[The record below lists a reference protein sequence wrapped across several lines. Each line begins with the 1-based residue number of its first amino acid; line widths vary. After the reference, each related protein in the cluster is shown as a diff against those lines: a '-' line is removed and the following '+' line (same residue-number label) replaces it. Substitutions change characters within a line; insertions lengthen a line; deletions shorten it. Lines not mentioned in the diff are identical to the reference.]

1 MKKTLMGAFAGAA
14 VAFLVFALTAPQSV
28 PGSAEAR
35 TSSNVYRQLD
45 LFSDVFDQVRSKY
58 VSEIDD
64 TDLIRSSI
72 NGMLSSLDPHSSYMD
87 PEQFQSMEVST
98 SGEFGGLGIEVIMED
113 GLIKVVSPMDDTPAK
128 RAGIQSGDRISHID
142 GEPIQGMTMPEA
154 LERMRGLAGT
164 EITVTIL
171 REGDEPFDV
180 TLERAVITVQS
191 VRWRTIDDDIA
202 YLRISTFS
210 RKTDGGLQKAMASM
224 KKDLGTD
231 MKGLVIDL
239 RSNPGG
245 LLDQAVAVTDAFLER
260 GEIVS
265 TRGRL
270 PKDSQRHNA
279 RSGDLADAKPIVIL
293 INGGSAS
300 ASEIVAGALQ
310 DHGRATLMGTK
321 SFGKGSV
328 QTVIPLN
335 NGADGALRLT
345 TAKYYT
351 PSGRSIHEVGIEP
364 DVLVEYIPPEGTDEA
379 SEETG
384 AGEASTGEEGAAVEA
399 EETPAATDS
408 AANDNAARP
417 ADNQLDKAV
426 ELLRELAGGK
436 ESAISL
442 AQ

>member
-1 MKKTLMGAFAGAA
+1 MKKTLIGAFAGATLA
-14 VAFLVFALTAPQSV
+14 ILAFTLTTPHTV
-28 PGSAEAR
+28 PGGAEAR

-58 VSEIDD
+58 VTEVDD
-64 TDLIRSSI
+64 TDLIRASI
-72 NGMLSSLDPHSSYMD
+72 NGMLSDLDAHSSYMD
-87 PEQFQSMEVST
+87 PEQFQNMEVST
-98 SGEFGGLGIEVIMED
+98 SGEFGGLGIEVVMED
-113 GLIKVVSPMDDTPAK
+113 GVIKVVSPMDDTPAK
-128 RAGIQSGDRISHID
+128 RAGIKSGDKITHID
-142 GEPIQGMTMPEA
+142 AEPIKGMTMPEA
-154 LERMRGLAGT
+154 LERMRGAAGT
-164 EITVTIL
+164 KITVTIV
-171 REGDEPFDV
+171 RENKEPFDV
-180 TLERAVITVQS
+180 TLKRAVITVES

-224 KKDLGTD
+224 KKELGTG
-231 MKGLVIDL
+231 MKGVVIDL

-279 RSGDLADAKPIVIL
+279 RSGNLADAKPIVIL

-310 DHGRATLMGTK
+310 DHGRATLVGTK

-364 DVLVEYIPPEGTDEA
+364 DVLVEFVAPEEAGEGEAESAPAEEDGAALAEEDEA
-379 SEETG
+379 APVEED
-384 AGEASTGEEGAAVEA
+384 EAA
-399 EETPAATDS
+399 PL
-408 AANDNAARP
+408 
-417 ADNQLDKAV
+417 ADNQLDKAI
-426 ELLRELAGGK
+426 ELLRELARG
-436 ESAISL
+436 SDRSVSIAP
-442 AQ
+442 

>member
-1 MKKTLMGAFAGAA
+1 MKKTLMGAVAGATFA
-14 VAFLVFALTAPQSV
+14 MLAFALLTPSSL
-28 PGSAEAR
+28 PGGAEAR

-58 VSEIDD
+58 VVEADD
-64 TDLIRSSI
+64 TELIRASI
-72 NGMLSSLDPHSSYMD
+72 NGMLSSLDAHSSYMD

-113 GLIKVVSPMDDTPAK
+113 GVIKVVSPMDGTPAK
-128 RAGIQSGDRISHID
+128 RAGILSGDKITHID
-142 GEPIQGMTMPEA
+142 GEPIKGMTMPEA
-154 LERMRGLAGT
+154 LERMRGPSGS
-164 EITVTIL
+164 EITVMIL
-171 REGDEPFDV
+171 RADQEPFDV
-180 TLERAVITVQS
+180 TLKRAVITVES
-191 VRWRTIDDDIA
+191 VRWRTIGDDIA

-224 KKDLGTD
+224 KKELGSG
-231 MKGLVIDL
+231 MKGVVLDL

-245 LLDQAVAVTDAFLER
+245 LLDQAVAVTDAFLDH

-265 TRGRL
+265 TRGRM

-279 RSGDLADAKPIVIL
+279 RSGDLADGKPIVIL

-300 ASEIVAGALQ
+300 ASEIVAGALKDQ
-310 DHGRATLMGTK
+310 GRATLLGTK

-351 PSGRSIHEVGIEP
+351 PSGISIHEVGIEP
-364 DVLVEYIPPEGTDEA
+364 DVVVEYVPPVADAPEGAKTPE
-379 SEETG
+379 G
-384 AGEASTGEEGAAVEA
+384 REGADAETAEPETAVDPEL
-399 EETPAATDS
+399 
-408 AANDNAARP
+408 P
-417 ADNQLDKAV
+417 ADNQLDRAI
-426 ELLRELAGGK
+426 ELLRQGPASLV
-436 ESAISL
+436 SAEQTDIA

>member
-1 MKKTLMGAFAGAA
+1 MKKTMIGAFAGATF
-14 VAFLVFALTAPQSV
+14 AFLVFALTAPGTM
-28 PGSAEAR
+28 PGGAEAR
-35 TSSNVYRQLD
+35 TGSNVYRQLD

-58 VSEIDD
+58 VAEVDD

-87 PEQFQSMEVST
+87 PEQFQNMEVST

-128 RAGIQSGDRISHID
+128 RAGIISGDKISHID

-171 REGDEPFDV
+171 RDDREPFDV
-180 TLERAVITVQS
+180 TLERAVITVES

-210 RKTDGGLQKAMASM
+210 RKTDGGLQKAMAGM
-224 KKDLGTD
+224 KKDLGTN

-270 PKDSQRHNA
+270 PKDSQRYNA
-279 RSGDLADAKPIVIL
+279 RSGDLADARPVVIL

-351 PSGRSIHEVGIEP
+351 PSGRSIHEVGIDP
-364 DVLVEYIPPEGTDEA
+364 DVLVEYVPPEGADEGTEEGTDEGA
-379 SEETG
+379 ADETSDAAADAAAETG
-384 AGEASTGEEGAAVEA
+384 ADE
-399 EETPAATDS
+399 
-408 AANDNAARP
+408 NARP
-417 ADNQLDKAV
+417 ADNQLDAAV
-426 ELLRELAGGK
+426 ALLREMAAGTAL
-436 ESAISL
+436 SASIA

>member
-1 MKKTLMGAFAGAA
+1 MKKTLMGAFAGAT

-58 VSEIDD
+58 VTETDD

-171 REGDEPFDV
+171 REDKEPFDV

-224 KKDLGTD
+224 KKELGTD

-245 LLDQAVAVTDAFLER
+245 LLDQAVSVTDAFLER

-310 DHGRATLMGTK
+310 DHGRATLLGTK

-351 PSGRSIHEVGIEP
+351 PSGRSIHEIGIEP
-364 DVLVEYIPPEGTDEA
+364 DVLVEFVPPQEDTDEA
-379 SEETG
+379 ADEAGQG
-384 AGEASTGEEGAAVEA
+384 AAADAEAS
-399 EETPAATDS
+399 PAATDS

>member
-1 MKKTLMGAFAGAA
+1 MKKTLIGAFAGATF
-14 VAFLVFALTAPQSV
+14 AFLAFTLTAPNSV

-35 TSSNVYRQLD
+35 TSSNIYRQLD

-58 VSEIDD
+58 VTEVDD
-64 TDLIRSSI
+64 TDLIRASI
-72 NGMLSSLDPHSSYMD
+72 NGMLSDLDPHSSYMN

-98 SGEFGGLGIEVIMED
+98 SGEFGGLGIQVVMED
-113 GLIKVVSPMDDTPAK
+113 GVIKVISPMDDTPAK
-128 RAGIQSGDRISHID
+128 LAGIKSGDKITHID
-142 GEPIQGMTMPEA
+142 GEPIKGMTMPEA
-154 LERMRGLAGT
+154 LERMRGPAGT
-164 EITVTIL
+164 EITVAIV
-171 REGDEPFDV
+171 RDNKEPFDV
-180 TLERAVITVQS
+180 TLKRAIIVVES

-224 KKDLGTD
+224 KKELGTD
-231 MKGLVIDL
+231 MKGVVIDL

-310 DHGRATLMGTK
+310 DHGRATLVGTK

-364 DVLVEYIPPEGTDEA
+364 DILVEYIAPEEDAEADAEAAPVEDEI
-379 SEETG
+379 T
-384 AGEASTGEEGAAVEA
+384 TEA
-399 EETPAATDS
+399 EEPATSEDETET
-408 AANDNAARP
+408 P

-426 ELLRELAGGK
+426 ELLREFARGS
-436 ESAISL
+436 ERTVA
-442 AQ
+442 AAP

>member
-1 MKKTLMGAFAGAA
+1 MKKTLMGAVAGATFA
-14 VAFLVFALTAPQSV
+14 MLAFTLMTPNSL
-28 PGSAEAR
+28 PGGAEAR

-58 VSEIDD
+58 VVETDD

-72 NGMLSSLDPHSSYMD
+72 NGMLSTLDPHSSYMNPD
-87 PEQFQSMEVST
+87 QFQSMEVST
-98 SGEFGGLGIEVIMED
+98 SGEFGGLGIQVVMED
-113 GLIKVVSPMDDTPAK
+113 GVIKVVSPMDDTPAK
-128 RAGIQSGDRISHID
+128 RAGIESGDKITHID
-142 GEPIQGMTMPEA
+142 GEAIKGMTMPEA
-154 LERMRGLAGT
+154 LERMRGPAGSD
-164 EITVTIL
+164 ITVTIV
-171 REGDEPFDV
+171 RADQEAFDV
-180 TLERAVITVQS
+180 SIERAVIAVES
-191 VRWRTIDDDIA
+191 VRWRTIGDDIA

-224 KKDLGTD
+224 KKELGTGL
-231 MKGLVIDL
+231 KGVILDL

-245 LLDQAVAVTDAFLER
+245 LLDQAVSVTDAFLER

-265 TRGRL
+265 TRGRM

-279 RSGDLADAKPIVIL
+279 RSGDLADDKPIVIL

-310 DHGRATLMGTK
+310 DHGRATLLGTK

-351 PSGRSIHEVGIEP
+351 PSGRSIHEIGIDP
-364 DVLVEYIPPEGTDEA
+364 DVVEEYIPPAEDEDGNVVPPA
-379 SEETG
+379 D
-384 AGEASTGEEGAAVEA
+384 GEL
-399 EETPAATDS
+399 
-408 AANDNAARP
+408 P

-426 ELLRELAGGK
+426 ELLRELVR
-436 ESAISL
+436 EPQQSA
-442 AQ
+442 AVVVD